1 MHLRHLRLRGITPYA
16 LASTLQTHVVTAL
29 LASKA
34 SSAPSLSPTIITAQF
49 HPIYTTGRR
58 DFPSPSAQ
66 QVTHL
71 RATGADFYPATRG
84 GLTTFHGPG
93 QLVAYPIL
101 DLRRHFPGR
110 GIGAREYVALLERT
124 VQATLGCYG
133 VTSMTLC
140 DAPGVWVTPERK
152 ICALGVHMRR
162 HITSHGIAL
171 NVDTDLGWFERIVA
185 CGLEGKE
192 TTSLKREGVVVQGGV
207 EEVAGV
213 FAGKLASAM
222 GVERVEEVGVEDISR
237 EEASRAEDTRRQR
250 STVRT
255 HRPP

>member
-1 MHLRHLRLRGITPYA
+1 MHLRHLHLSGVTPYA
-16 LASTLQTHVVTAL
+16 LASTLQTHVVGAL

-34 SSAPSLSPTIITAQF
+34 SPAPCPPLPPTVITAQF

-58 DFPSPSAQ
+58 DLPSPSAQ
-66 QVTHL
+66 QVAHL
-71 RATGADFYPATRG
+71 RATGADFYPAARG

-124 VQATLGCYG
+124 VQATLSRYG
-133 VTSMTLC
+133 VVSMTLC

-162 HITSHGIAL
+162 HVTSHGIGL
-171 NVDTDLGWFERIVA
+171 NVNTDLGWFEHIVA

-192 TTSLKREGVVVQGGV
+192 TTSLEREGVVVQGGV

-213 FAGKLASAM
+213 FVRELASAM
-222 GVERVEEVGVEDISR
+222 GVERVEEIAVEDISGQ
-237 EEASRAEDTRRQR
+237 EASGTEETQRQ
-250 STVRT
+250 
-255 HRPP
+255 